1 MADTMPIV
9 AIVGRPNVGKSTLF
23 NRLIGERKAIVH
35 DQPGLTRDRHYGEAR
50 YQDKQFVVI
59 DTGGYEDEIDSPLLK
74 LMRQQT
80 LIAIEQ
86 ADVIILVTEEAIF
99 NDPVDSEILERLRAG
114 NKPFYLAVNKADD
127 YKRQLQSI
135 SDFSIYGLDEVFPIS
150 ALHGSGIF
158 DLLDVLTADF
168 PLFDEAKN
176 NRLEGPIRVALV
188 GRQNVGKSTLTN
200 RLLGEERMIAS
211 EVAGTTRDSIDS
223 KIIVEEQEF
232 VLIDTA
238 GIRRRG
244 KIERGPE
251 KLSVHSSFRAIDR
264 CDVALLLIDIEEG
277 ISAQDTHVAGY
288 ILERHKACVI
298 VLNKW
303 DKIPDKEKYGE
314 YINKVREDFNFL
326 KWAPII
332 TISAMTGQRATKL
345 WNLINEC
352 AVQYR
357 RSFTTRVLNDVMTQ
371 AVNHLSPP
379 IFKGRPFR
387 MKYVTQTDHCPP
399 TFTFFVNDPDCLH
412 FSYERYLHNQFRQHL
427 SIEGTPM
434 IFRFKRK
441 AVEENWKPEVRGAAA
456 GLRPHHDD
464 EDGDDYDEFINFNN
478 DEDEA
483 AFYDEKNTPFQV
495 VEYDIEDEYEANL
508 FIEGEDEE
516 E

>member
-1 MADTMPIV
+1 MADATPIV
-9 AIVGRPNVGKSTLF
+9 AIIGRPNVGKSTLF

-35 DQPGLTRDRHYGEAR
+35 DQPGLTRDRHYGDAR
-50 YQDKQFVVI
+50 YQDKKYVVI
-59 DTGGYEDEIDSPLLK
+59 DTGGYEDDLNSPLLK

-86 ADVIILVTEEAIF
+86 ADAIIFVTEEAIF
-99 NDPVDSEILERLRAG
+99 NDPIDSEIMDRLRAS

-127 YKRQLQSI
+127 HRKQIQAI
-135 SDFSIYGLDEVFPIS
+135 SDFSVHGLDEVFPIS
-150 ALHGSGIF
+150 ALHGGGIF
-158 DLLDVLTADF
+158 DLLDVLTKDF
-168 PLFDEAKN
+168 PLYDPTKE

-211 EVAGTTRDSIDS
+211 DVAGTTRDSIDTNLT
-223 KIIVEEQEF
+223 VDGQEF

-244 KIERGPE
+244 KIEQGPE

-303 DKIPDKEKYGE
+303 DKVKDKEKYGE

-326 KWAPII
+326 KWAPMI
-332 TISAMTGQRATKL
+332 TISAATGQRASKL
-345 WNLINEC
+345 WGLINQC

-357 RSFTTRVLNDVMTQ
+357 RSYTTRVLNDVLKQ

-412 FSYERYLHNQFRQHL
+412 FSYERFLHNQFRQHL
-427 SIEGTPM
+427 QIEGTPL

-441 AVEENWKPEVRGAAA
+441 AVEENWKPEVRGAVGGGYHDEDEHEELEVGNAIFDGETGA
-456 GLRPHHDD
+456 LRAMEFDLEAEYEASLLNEDD
-464 EDGDDYDEFINFNN
+464 EDDDE
-478 DEDEA
+478 
-483 AFYDEKNTPFQV
+483 
-495 VEYDIEDEYEANL
+495 
-508 FIEGEDEE
+508 
-516 E
+516 